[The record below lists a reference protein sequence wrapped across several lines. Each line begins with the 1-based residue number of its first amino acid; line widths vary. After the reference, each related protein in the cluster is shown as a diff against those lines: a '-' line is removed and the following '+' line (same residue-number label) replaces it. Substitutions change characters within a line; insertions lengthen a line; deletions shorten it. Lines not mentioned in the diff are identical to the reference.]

1 MTPLTSYSADHKF
14 LVEAGARAAG
24 IADPVAFNA
33 GGYVYQLTGYAT
45 RGPLVP
51 LDGALVR
58 QWVTRSKFYPATNFG
73 IRLYTLEGIP
83 FARCVANIDHNLDQY
98 AYDLFVVAKADYVKL
113 FRHVLRLSRQKAEH
127 GPPPVLTDEQL
138 EVLRQNTLGYLD
150 RNNLKR
156 IKELGGRAK
165 RGLLLTGP
173 PGNGKTS
180 ACRWLWESCQ
190 RLGYEYQIVS
200 PDAYQAARRSCNP
213 VQAVQALFTVHRCG
227 IIFFDDMDVALR
239 DRNTVRETDDQAVFL
254 SALDGIQVNEGV
266 VYVFTTNCSL
276 DLIDPAFKRPG
287 RIDLVL
293 HFTLPDAA
301 LRRRLMDRWHDDVKN
316 GIDLEAAVEQTAGYS
331 FAEVEEL
338 KNLLI
343 LRYIDTS
350 KWEWDWAMEQFRANR
365 AELAQQ
371 QRPVGFAPLTAAPAS
386 ANGNGS
392 TNGDGH

>member
-1 MTPLTSYSADHKF
+1 MTPLSTYSADHRF
-14 LVEAGARAAG
+14 LVESAARATDLT
-24 IADPVAFNA
+24 DPVAFVA
-33 GGYVYQLTGYAT
+33 GGYAHNLVVNAT

-51 LDGALVR
+51 IDGALVR
-58 QWVTRSKFYPATNFG
+58 QWVTRSKYYPGTAFG
-73 IRLYTLEGIP
+73 IRLYSLEGIR
-83 FARCVANIDHNLDQY
+83 FARCVANVDTDY
-98 AYDLFVVAKADYVKL
+98 EESAYDLFVVSRADYLKL
-113 FRHVLRLSRQKAEH
+113 FRRVLRLSRQKVEN
-127 GPPPVLTDEQL
+127 GPPPVLPDSQL

-156 IKELGGRAK
+156 IKELGGRPK

-180 ACRWLWESCQ
+180 ACRWLWEECQ
-190 RLGYEYQIVS
+190 RHGYEYQLVS

-213 VQAVQALFTVHRCG
+213 VQAVRELFTVHRCG
-227 IIFFDDMDVALR
+227 VIFFDDMDVALR

-293 HFTLPDAA
+293 HFTLPDAP
-301 LRRRLMDRWHDDVKN
+301 LRRRLMDRWHADLRA
-316 GIDLEAAVEQTAGYS
+316 GIDLDTAVKQTAGYS

-343 LRYIDTS
+343 LRYIDTNG
-350 KWEWDWAMEQFRANR
+350 WDWDWAMEQFRENR
-365 AELAQQ
+365 TDLAEQH
-371 QRPVGFAPLTAAPAS
+371 RHVGFAPVGAGS
-386 ANGNGS
+386 NGS
-392 TNGDGH
+392 SNGNGDGH

>member
-1 MTPLTSYSADHKF
+1 MTPLTTYSADHRF
-14 LVEAGARAAG
+14 LVEASAKAAG
-24 IADPVAFNA
+24 LTDPVAFVA
-33 GGYVYQLTGYAT
+33 GGYVYALVGSAT

-58 QWVTRSKFYPATNFG
+58 QWTTRAKFYPNTTFG
-73 IRLYTLEGIP
+73 IRVYALKGIP
-83 FARCVANIDHNLDQY
+83 FARCVAFIHSDYDQN
-98 AYDLFVVAKADYVKL
+98 AYDLFVVSRADYLKL
-113 FRHVLRLSRQKAEH
+113 FRLVLRASRQKVESSQ
-127 GPPPVLTDEQL
+127 PPVLPDDQL
-138 EVLRQNTLGYLD
+138 GVLKQNTLGYLD

-156 IKELGGRAK
+156 IKNLGGRAK

-180 ACRWLWESCQ
+180 ACRWLWEEC
-190 RLGYEYQIVS
+190 RRTGHEYQIVS

-213 VQAVQALFTVHRCG
+213 VQAVRDLFTVNRSG

-293 HFTLPDAA
+293 HFMLPDAT
-301 LRRRLMDRWHDDVKN
+301 LRRRLMDRWHADVRA
-316 GIDLEAAVEQTAGYS
+316 GFDLDEAVRQTAGYS

-343 LRYIDTS
+343 LRFIDTNG
-350 KWEWDWAMEQFRANR
+350 WEWDWAMEQFRQNR
-365 AELAQQ
+365 TDLAEQH
-371 QRPVGFAPLTAAPAS
+371 RHVGFTPVAAG
-386 ANGNGS
+386 ANGDG
-392 TNGDGH
+392 NGDGH

>member
-1 MTPLTSYSADHKF
+1 MTPLSTYSADHRF
-14 LVEAGARAAG
+14 LVEAGAKAAG
-24 IADPVAFNA
+24 LTDPVAFSA
-33 GGYVYQLTGYAT
+33 GGYVYSLVGNAK
-45 RGPLVP
+45 RGSLVP
-51 LDGALVR
+51 LDGALIR

-83 FARCVANIDHNLDQY
+83 FARCVAFVDQSY
-98 AYDLFVVAKADYVKL
+98 DQNAYDLFVVSRADYVKL
-113 FRHVLRLSRQKAEH
+113 FRHVLRLSRQKVPE
-127 GPPPVLTDEQL
+127 GLPPVLPDEQL
-138 EVLRQNTLGYLD
+138 DVLKQNTLGYLD

-156 IKELGGRAK
+156 IKDLGGRPK

-180 ACRWLWESCQ
+180 ACRWLWEEC
-190 RLGYEYQIVS
+190 RRNGHEYQIVS

-213 VQAVQALFTVHRCG
+213 VQAVRDLFAVNRSG

-276 DLIDPAFKRPG
+276 ELIDPAFKRPG

-293 HFTLPDAA
+293 HFTLPDAT
-301 LRRRLMDRWHDDVKN
+301 LRRRLMDRWHADVRA
-316 GIDLEAAVEQTAGYS
+316 GIDLDEAVKQTSGYS

-343 LRYIDTS
+343 LRYIDTNA
-350 KWEWDWAMEQFRANR
+350 WDWAWAMDQFRQNR
-365 AELAQQ
+365 TDLAEQHRQ
-371 QRPVGFAPLTAAPAS
+371 VGFAPVGAS
-386 ANGNGS
+386 ANGNS
-392 TNGDGH
+392 NGDGH

>member
-1 MTPLTSYSADHKF
+1 MTPLTSYSADHK
-14 LVEAGARAAG
+14 LMVESAARAANLT
-24 IADPVAFNA
+24 DPVAFA
-33 GGYVYQLTGYAT
+33 PHGHYYTLLYYAT
-45 RGPLVP
+45 RGELVP

-58 QWVTRSKFYPATNFG
+58 QWATRDKFSSKTPFGVRLYALDG
-73 IRLYTLEGIP
+73 IR
-83 FARCVANIDHNLDQY
+83 FARVCGHTDGQREQSDYDFCV
-98 AYDLFVVAKADYVKL
+98 VERADYLKL
-113 FRHVLRLSRQKAEH
+113 FRTLLKITRQKADH
-127 GPPPVLTDEQL
+127 GPPPVMPDEQFA
-138 EVLRQNTLGYLD
+138 VMRQHTLGYLD
-150 RNNLKR
+150 RDNLKR

-180 ACRWLWESCQ
+180 ACRWMWEECQ
-190 RLGYEYQIVS
+190 RNGYEYQIVS

-213 VQAVQALFTVHRCG
+213 VQAVRELFTVHRCG

-266 VYVFTTNCSL
+266 VYVFTTNCSV

-293 HFTLPDAA
+293 HFEPPTAE
-301 LRRRLMDRWHDDVKN
+301 LRRRLMDRWHAEIRA
-316 GIDLEAAVEQTAGYS
+316 GIDLNAAVEQTHGFS

-343 LRYIDTS
+343 LRHIDAGG
-350 KWEWDWAMEQFRANR
+350 WDWDWAFEQFRQNR
-365 AELAQQ
+365 TDLAEQH
-371 QRPVGFAPLTAAPAS
+371 RPVGFAPLAS
-386 ANGNGS
+386 ASTNGS
-392 TNGDGH
+392 TNGHG

>member
-1 MTPLTSYSADHKF
+1 MTPLTSYSADHRF
-14 LVEAGARAAG
+14 LVDAATK
-24 IADPVAFNA
+24 AANLTDPVAFIA
-33 GGYVYQLTGYAT
+33 GGYVYHLVGNAT

-58 QWVTRSKFYPATNFG
+58 QWSTRSKYFPTTTFG
-73 IRLYTLEGIP
+73 IRLYTLEGIS
-83 FARCVANIDHNLDQY
+83 FARCVAYIDHNFDQN
-98 AYDLFVVAKADYVKL
+98 AYDIFVVSRADYLKL
-113 FRHVLRLSRQKAEH
+113 FRHVLRLSRQKVERSL
-127 GPPPVLTDEQL
+127 PPVLPDDQL
-138 EVLRQNTLGYLD
+138 NVLQQNTLGYLD
-150 RNNLKR
+150 RDNLKR
-156 IKELGGRAK
+156 IKNLGGRAK

-180 ACRWLWESCQ
+180 ACRWLWEECQ
-190 RLGYEYQIVS
+190 RHGYEYQIVS

-213 VQAVQALFTVHRCG
+213 VQAVRDLFTVHRCG
-227 IIFFDDMDVALR
+227 VIFFDDMDVALR

-293 HFTLPDAA
+293 HFTLPDAK
-301 LRRRLMDRWHDDVKN
+301 LRRRLMDRWHDDIRNNVN
-316 GIDLEAAVEQTAGYS
+316 LDDAVQDTAGYS

-350 KWEWDWAMEQFRANR
+350 KWEWDWAMEQFKENR
-365 AELAQQ
+365 TDLAAQHRQ
-371 QRPVGFAPLTAAPAS
+371 VGFAPLATAGAS
-386 ANGNGS
+386 PNG
-392 TNGDGH
+392 NGDGH